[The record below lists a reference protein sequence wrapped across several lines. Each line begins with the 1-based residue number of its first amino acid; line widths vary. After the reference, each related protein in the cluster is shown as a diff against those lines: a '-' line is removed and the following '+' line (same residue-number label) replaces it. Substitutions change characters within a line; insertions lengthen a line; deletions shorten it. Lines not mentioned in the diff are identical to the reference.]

1 MRRRL
6 PAVRSR
12 LAAVVATEAGRVAEE
27 WVAEAGSAEVVV
39 VVGLEAGSDV
49 FANGWIVLY
58 VFVPGRYRVP
68 IRRF

>member
-1 MRRRL
+1 
-6 PAVRSR
+6 VEEHS
-12 LAAVVATEAGRVAEE
+12 AVVAEWVAEEWVAEE
-27 WVAEAGSAEVVV
+27 WVAEAGSAEVV

-68 IRRF
+68 IRRFE